1 MNPIRSENP
10 TASPP
15 QDFPHEGLARACA
28 RRFVGRGVAMEDLL
42 QEARAAV
49 WLAEQRFDPGRGL
62 QFSTYAVPLILG
74 ALRDCCR
81 RAAPMH
87 IPRREARQIGQALRE
102 ASGGAQDGQPED
114 TAPQL
119 LQMLAAYSRMRSLTA
134 EGAQTVPAAGDS
146 FEERVLLREAVR
158 QLGPPY
164 GPVIGL
170 RYLCGLSQRET
181 GLRLGA
187 PQWQVCRWEKMALG
201 MLREIHL
208 RE

>member
-1 MNPIRSENP
+1 
-10 TASPP
+10 
-15 QDFPHEGLARACA
+15 
-28 RRFVGRGVAMEDLL
+28 MEDLL

-49 WLAEQRFDPGRGL
+49 WLAVQRFDPGRGL
-62 QFSTYAVPLILG
+62 RFSTYAVPLILG

-87 IPRREARQIGQALRE
+87 IPRREARQIGLALQE
-102 ASGGAQDGQPED
+102 AEDGAQERLQPSQPE

-119 LQMLAAYSRMRSLTA
+119 LQMLAAYRRMRSLAA
-134 EGAQTVPAAGDS
+134 EEAQTATAAGDS

-158 QLGPPY
+158 RLGPPY

-181 GLRLGA
+181 GQRLGA

-201 MLREIHL
+201 MLR
-208 RE
+208 REGWS